1 MIWVAIILIAFATL
15 MNAFLIHHI
24 SDKTESIAADS
35 AETQVDSSQ
44 ANAIARSVDRRL
56 DDTNNRLDD
65 TINKANAN
73 DIRLNNMATRNK
85 LDIARANKQIDDII
99 IKLQEITADI
109 HRLDG
114 NITDVAKSEHEIRS
128 YYVNFREPRFD
139 NAGVEWSEEYV
150 THDD

>member
-1 MIWVAIILIAFATL
+1 MIWVAIMLIVAVTMSLIAAFLSVKASGEFDETAEKIDILIQT
-15 MNAFLIHHI
+15 
-24 SDKTESIAADS
+24 TAA
-35 AETQVDSSQ
+35 
-44 ANAIARSVDRRL
+44 SV
-56 DDTNNRLDD
+56 NGINKRLDD
-65 TINKANAN
+65 TIEKANAN

-109 HRLDG
+109 HRLDH
-114 NITDVAKSEHEIRS
+114 DEKEIRS
-128 YYVNFREPRFD
+128 YYVNFREPKFD

>member
-15 MNAFLIHHI
+15 MNAFLIHHL
-24 SDKTESIAADS
+24 SDKVDEESKSAQLIAS
-35 AETQVDSSQ
+35 APK
-44 ANAIARSVDRRL
+44 AMAL
-56 DDTNNRLDD
+56 DLNRKLADTNNRLDD

-99 IKLQEITADI
+99 IKLQQITADI

>member
-1 MIWVAIILIAFATL
+1 MIWVVILLIILVTI
-15 MNAFLIHHI
+15 
-24 SDKTESIAADS
+24 
-35 AETQVDSSQ
+35 
-44 ANAIARSVDRRL
+44 ANAYLIYTIRNKADNSTEHLEVLISQNVSSIKSVDR
-56 DDTNNRLDD
+56 RLDD

-150 THDD
+150 TNDD

>member
-1 MIWVAIILIAFATL
+1 MIWVAIMLIVAVTMSLIAAFLSVKASGEFDETAEKIDILIQT
-15 MNAFLIHHI
+15 
-24 SDKTESIAADS
+24 TAA
-35 AETQVDSSQ
+35 
-44 ANAIARSVDRRL
+44 SV
-56 DDTNNRLDD
+56 NGINKRLDD
-65 TINKANAN
+65 TIEKANAN

-85 LDIARANKQIDDII
+85 LDIAKANKQIDDII

-109 HRLDG
+109 HRLDH
-114 NITDVAKSEHEIRS
+114 DEKEIRS

>member
-15 MNAFLIHHI
+15 MNAFLIHHLN
-24 SDKTESIAADS
+24 DKVDEESKSAQLIAS
-35 AETQVDSSQ
+35 APK
-44 ANAIARSVDRRL
+44 AMAL
-56 DDTNNRLDD
+56 DLNRKLADTNNRLDD

-73 DIRLNNMATRNK
+73 DIRLNNLATRNK

-109 HRLDG
+109 HRLDH
-114 NITDVAKSEHEIRS
+114 DEKEIRS
-128 YYVNFREPRFD
+128 YYCNYREPRFD